1 MSTSKFLKIKVY
13 LLNLIAQGYMK
24 MENSLMLAS
33 LENHI
38 LLKTTETNEKMGNKI
53 QCAVLCKNQPSLLK
67 SNNEACGERLKAC
80 TSSSVK
86 QMKHWEE

>member
-1 MSTSKFLKIKVY
+1 MSSSKFLKIKVY

-38 LLKTTETNEKMGNKI
+38 FLKTTETNEKVGNRI
-53 QCAVLCKNQPSLLK
+53 QQAV
-67 SNNEACGERLKAC
+67 
-80 TSSSVK
+80 
-86 QMKHWEE
+86 

>member
-24 MENSLMLAS
+24 MGNSLMLAS

-38 LLKTTETNEKMGNKI
+38 FLKTTETNQKMGNRI
-53 QCAVLCKNQPSLLK
+53 RHAVLCKNQ
-67 SNNEACGERLKAC
+67 
-80 TSSSVK
+80 TSFCVTYSELGSVHMWDETVGLPPCNAGK
-86 QMKHWEE
+86 Y